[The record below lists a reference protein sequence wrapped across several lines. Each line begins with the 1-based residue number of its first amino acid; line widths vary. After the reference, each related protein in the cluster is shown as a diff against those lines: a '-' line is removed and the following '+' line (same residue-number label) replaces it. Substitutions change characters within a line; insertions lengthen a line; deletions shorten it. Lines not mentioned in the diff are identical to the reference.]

1 MEKTPAEILDMTINS
16 ILVMGSRHHK
26 PLETTM
32 EALLMEKEFPPCD
45 ILIAK
50 WSAMLRLKEKNEA
63 KRIKHEMEKEG
74 GLLASVTELYLMEL
88 KYQKKAIDLEIDS
101 RQRVAGK
108 EGKTKLSAY
117 QSGIKNTFGPKM
129 ESGMNTIADM
139 RCLLCGEM

>member
-1 MEKTPAEILDMTINS
+1 
-16 ILVMGSRHHK
+16 
-26 PLETTM
+26 
-32 EALLMEKEFPPCD
+32 
-45 ILIAK
+45 
-50 WSAMLRLKEKNEA
+50 
-63 KRIKHEMEKEG
+63 MEKEG